1 MLTHIQLPP
10 LPQLLLVDD
19 SPVNLDLLN
28 HHLRERDYTCVTAS
42 SGVRA
47 WELLEQEPE
56 RFSAVVLDRMMPEMD
71 GMEVLLKM
79 KQHQVLSQI
88 PVIMQTA
95 AGTPQQILEGLQAG
109 AYYYL
114 VKPYDKATLLAIVD
128 AAVRDHSNYL
138 EIRQDLRRTTGTMEL
153 LESATFTFRSP
164 DEAKNLATLL
174 AHAYPD
180 PNRVVTGILELTL
193 NAIEHGNL
201 EIGYEQKTQLIEE
214 DKLDEEIARRL
225 KNPLFAS
232 RVVTAHFAR
241 HATKLSLQIT
251 DQGKGFDWKK
261 YMDFDPERAF
271 DTHGRGIAMANKLS
285 FDQIEYRGNGNRVI
299 TVLDLNPAPQ
309 VLVA

>member
-10 LPQLLLVDD
+10 LPQILLVDD

-28 HHLRERDYTCVTAS
+28 HHLRDCDYTCVTAA
-42 SGVRA
+42 SGTRA
-47 WELLEQEPE
+47 WEILEQEPD
-56 RFSAVVLDRMMPEMD
+56 RFYAVLLDRMMPEMD
-71 GMEVLLKM
+71 GMEVLLRM
-79 KQHQVLSQI
+79 KQHPVLNQI

-95 AGTPQQILEGLQAG
+95 AGTQQQILEGLQAG

-128 AAVRDHSNYL
+128 AAVRDHSSYL
-138 EIRQDLRRTTGTMEL
+138 EIRQDLRRTTATMRL

-193 NAIEHGNL
+193 NAVEHGNL
-201 EIGYEQKTQLIEE
+201 EIGYTQKTQLIEE

-225 KNPLFAS
+225 NDPMYSS
-232 RVVTAHFAR
+232 RTVTAHFAR
-241 HATKLSLQIT
+241 HATKLSLQIS

-261 YMDFDPERAF
+261 YLDFDPDRAF

-285 FDQIEYRGNGNRVI
+285 FDQIEYRGIGNRVI
-299 TVLDLNPAPQ
+299 TVLDLALVPQ
-309 VLVA
+309 ELVA

>member
-1 MLTHIQLPP
+1 MLTQIQLPP

-28 HHLRERDYTCVTAS
+28 HHLRGRDYTCVAAS
-42 SGVRA
+42 SGIRA
-47 WELLEQEPE
+47 WELLEQQPD
-56 RFSAVVLDRMMPEMD
+56 RFHAVVLDRMMPGMD
-71 GMEVLLKM
+71 GMKVLVKM
-79 KQHQVLSQI
+79 KQHPVLSQI

-95 AGTPQQILEGLQAG
+95 AGTQQQILQGLQAG

-138 EIRQDLRRTTGTMEL
+138 EVRQDLRRTTRTMGL

-164 DEAKNLATLL
+164 EEAKNLAALL

-193 NAIEHGNL
+193 NAVEHGNL
-201 EIGYEQKTQLIEE
+201 EIGYAQKTQLIEE
-214 DKLDEEIARRL
+214 GKLDEEIARRL
-225 KNPLFAS
+225 KDPLYAS
-232 RVVTAHFAR
+232 RVATAHFAR
-241 HATKLSLQIT
+241 QSTKLSLQIS
-251 DQGKGFDWKK
+251 DRGKGFDWKQ
-261 YMDFDPERAF
+261 YLDFDPDRAC

-285 FDQIEYRGNGNRVI
+285 FDQIEYRGKGNRVI
-299 TVLDLNPAPQ
+299 TVLDLTPSPH